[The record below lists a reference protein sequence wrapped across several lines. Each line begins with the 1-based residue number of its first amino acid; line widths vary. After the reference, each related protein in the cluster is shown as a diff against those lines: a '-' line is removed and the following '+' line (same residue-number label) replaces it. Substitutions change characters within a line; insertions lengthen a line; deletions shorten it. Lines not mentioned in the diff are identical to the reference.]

1 MNDLFNTARLFGHSL
16 LDHERK
22 KGKITDEVVKNV
34 IQKIKAIDIVPGEKL
49 DADLLFDVLSAEC
62 SILKGEMTELISEDV
77 EPWLNDE
84 KANISF
90 DLWNRYKLYMK
101 DNDPSFPIT
110 DLDDFTDKILDKCI
124 NPKKQGSWDRRGMV
138 VGHVQSG
145 KTSNYVGLIN
155 KATDAGYKVIIV
167 IAGTISSLRRQTQER
182 IDSGY
187 IGRNNSAFIRE
198 KENRVIGVGIN
209 RFNNSQKPVPE
220 IYGFTSSYYKN
231 GDEGDFSQSIAN
243 TLNIPIGKNPVV
255 FVIKKNKSILE
266 NLIDWFSKDDN
277 AKFIDGTPKLFN
289 VPALIIDDEAD
300 AASVNASRDINNI
313 KTINRLIRT
322 LLNVFDQNTFIG
334 YTATPYANLFISQE
348 YDKDAIT
355 EIKKKQYKIGEDL
368 FPRDF
373 IINIKAPSNYI
384 GAAKIFGY
392 EHANPEQTK
401 EPLDIFRPIDSFNGY
416 DCENNPIYNGDYDPP
431 FFKTINKDNKDNL
444 PEFLPPS
451 LERAIKSF
459 ILTCAIRRVRGQ
471 ENKHNSMLVHVALL
485 VKWIDKVARL
495 VSEKTKV
502 YQDAIESE
510 DETLY
515 KELKEI
521 YETDILP
528 TTRNVIENLD
538 YTDIRIKEHNW
549 DDIKKELKS
558 AALKIDVRSVHGTRS
573 TTNLEYHNIQE
584 IDYGRYEK
592 EGKSLSVIAV
602 GGSRLSRGITLEGL
616 SVSYYI
622 RTTRMY
628 DSLMQMGRWFGYRPG
643 YVDLCR
649 LYTTNQI
656 FEWFN
661 HITMATEEMR
671 NDFDEMT
678 ATHQRPKDFRLK
690 VRNHHGL
697 LTITSL
703 NKLYFSEDIE
713 ISFSGENPQT
723 YCLLRTK
730 SAIENNFNALK
741 KLINGIGFP
750 SIENRKLL
758 KGKTRHLLYQNVEV
772 DAICEFIDSYQ
783 IEQPSINN
791 ATLSD
796 YIKTQA
802 KNNSIKEWSI
812 CIVGN
817 TDEKVFID
825 YSGNTLQKDRV
836 PNKELKIYELEYNG
850 EVVKMGCSIRNQL
863 LGKRNSEKYL
873 ISKNQIDQTGDRQV
887 DLSIQ
892 SKDYKEIKQRRAIE
906 KKGLLL
912 IYALDE
918 IGTFFE
924 EKYGFPIIG
933 YSIHFPK
940 IEDEEKVSYKVTKKY
955 LDFEEELMFDDDN
968 HEIENE

>member
-1 MNDLFNTARLFGHSL
+1 MSL
-16 LDHERK
+16 LQSARAIAHTLLQAHQ
-22 KGKITDEVVKNV
+22 GQITDEVLLTV
-34 IQKIKAIDIVPGEKL
+34 IEKVSAINIVEGQTYDKQEL
-49 DADLLFDVLSAEC
+49 FEILRADF
-62 SILKGEMTELISEDV
+62 SIGKGEITILSEDV

-84 KANISF
+84 KANINPE
-90 DLWNRYKLYMK
+90 LWNRYKLYMSK
-101 DNDPSFPIT
+101 NDPSFPVN
-110 DLDDFTDKILDKCI
+110 DLDDFTDKILDKCV

-155 KATDAGYKVIIV
+155 KATDAGYKVIII

-187 IGRNNSAFIRE
+187 IGRNSSAFIRE
-198 KENRVIGVGIN
+198 KENKIVGVGN
-209 RFNNSQKPVPE
+209 YTVGTD
-220 IYGFTSSYYKN
+220 IYSLTSAYYKS
-231 GDEGDFSQSIAN
+231 GDEGDFNQAIAKR
-243 TLNIPIGKNPVV
+243 LNIPIGRNPVV
-255 FVIKKNKSILE
+255 LVIKKNKSILE
-266 NLIDWFSKDDN
+266 NLIDWFSNDIN
-277 AKFIDGTPKLFN
+277 AKVVDGTPKLFD

-300 AASVNASRDINNI
+300 AASVNASRDINDI

-322 LLNVFDQNTFIG
+322 LLNIFNQNTFVG

-348 YDKDAIT
+348 YNEENTTVVKNKT
-355 EIKKKQYKIGEDL
+355 YKIGEDL

-373 IINIKAPSNYI
+373 IINIKAPTNYI

-392 EHANPEQTK
+392 ENINPELTK
-401 EPLDIFRPIDSFNGY
+401 EPLDIFREINDF
-416 DCENNPIYNGDYDPP
+416 DPP
-431 FFKTINKDNKDNL
+431 FFRTINRENKDIL
-444 PEFLPPS
+444 PEYLPPS

-459 ILTCAIRRVRGQ
+459 ILTCAIRRVRGH

-485 VKWIDKVARL
+485 VRWIDRVAYL
-495 VSEKTKV
+495 VNEKTKE
-502 YQDAIESE
+502 YKNAIQSE
-510 DETLY
+510 DETLIN
-515 KELKEI
+515 ELKEI
-521 YETDILP
+521 YETDFLP
-528 TTRNVIENLD
+528 TTQNVLENLD
-538 YTDIRIKEHNW
+538 YTDIRIKQHTWEEVKN
-549 DDIKKELKS
+549 ELKN
-558 AALKIDVRSVHGTRS
+558 AVLKIDVRSVHGTRS
-573 TTNLEYHNIQE
+573 TTNLEYHNIEE
-584 IDYGRYEK
+584 IDYNRYEN
-592 EGKSLSVIAV
+592 GLSVVAV

-723 YCLLRTK
+723 YCLLKTK

-741 KLINGIGFP
+741 KLISTIGFP
-750 SIENRKLL
+750 TKENRIEN
-758 KGKTRHLLYQNVEV
+758 KGKTRYLFYPNTNI
-772 DAICEFIDSYQ
+772 DALCSFIDSFK

-802 KNNSIKEWSI
+802 KGNKIKEWSI
-812 CIVGN
+812 CIVSN
-817 TDEKVFID
+817 SDERVFID
-825 YSGNTLQKDRV
+825 YKGKTPRNERQANEDVAKYDLQHNNEVITLS
-836 PNKELKIYELEYNG
+836 
-850 EVVKMGCSIRNQL
+850 CSVRNQQI
-863 LGKRNSEKYL
+863 GRGGEFYL
-873 ISKNQIDQTGDRQV
+873 ISKNQIDQTGDRYV
-887 DLSIQ
+887 DLSKD
-892 SKDYKEIKQRRAIE
+892 KDYSKMSYAEIKEQRKEE

-912 IYALDE
+912 IYTLDE
-918 IGTFFE
+918 RGTPNV
-924 EKYGFPIIG
+924 KNDIPIVG
-933 YSIHFPK
+933 YSLHFPR
-940 IEDEEKVSYKVTKKY
+940 IEDETKVSYTTTIKK
-955 LDFEEELMFDDDN
+955 DFDNEVMDDDDN
-968 HEIENE
+968 QETE

>member
-1 MNDLFNTARLFGHSL
+1 MSL
-16 LDHERK
+16 LQSARAIAHTLLSLHQ
-22 KGKITDEVVKNV
+22 GQITDEVLLSV
-34 IQKIKAIDIVPGEKL
+34 IEKASAINIVEGQTFDKQEL
-49 DADLLFDVLSAEC
+49 FEILRADYSVG
-62 SILKGEMTELISEDV
+62 KGEITILSDDV

-84 KANISF
+84 KANINF
-90 DLWNRYKLYMK
+90 ELWTRYKLYMSE
-101 DNDPSFPIT
+101 NDPSFPVN
-110 DLDDFTDKILDKCI
+110 DLDDFTDKILDKCV

-155 KATDAGYKVIIV
+155 KATDAGYKVIII

-187 IGRNNSAFIRE
+187 IGRNSSAFIRE
-198 KENRVIGVGIN
+198 NQNRLIGVGKYK
-209 RFNNSQKPVPE
+209 SE
-220 IYGFTSSYYKN
+220 TDIYSLTSSYYKS
-231 GDEGDFSQSIAN
+231 GDEGDFSQSVAN
-243 TLNIPIGKNPVV
+243 RLNIPIGKNPVV

-266 NLIDWFSKDDN
+266 NLIDWFSKN
-277 AKFIDGTPKLFN
+277 ENIREVDGTPKLFD

-300 AASVNASRDINNI
+300 AASVNASRDINDI

-322 LLNVFDQNTFIG
+322 LLNIFNQNTFIG
-334 YTATPYANLFISQE
+334 YTATPYANLFISQDYNE
-348 YDKDAIT
+348 EQTTVVKNKT
-355 EIKKKQYKIGEDL
+355 YKIGEDL

-373 IINIKAPSNYI
+373 IINIKAPTNYI

-392 EHANPEQTK
+392 EHANPELTK
-401 EPLDIFRPIDSFNGY
+401 EPLDIFREIS
-416 DCENNPIYNGDYDPP
+416 DYDPP
-431 FFKTINKDNKDNL
+431 FFRTINRENKDIL
-444 PEFLPPS
+444 PEYLPPS

-459 ILTCAIRRVRGQ
+459 ILTCAIRRVRGH

-485 VKWIDKVARL
+485 VRWIDRVAYL
-495 VSEKTKV
+495 VNEKTKE
-502 YQDAIESE
+502 YKNAIQSE
-510 DETLY
+510 DATLLN
-515 KELKEI
+515 ELKEL
-521 YETDILP
+521 YETDFLP
-528 TTRNVIENLD
+528 TTKNVLDNLD
-538 YTDIRIKEHNW
+538 YTDIRIKEHTW
-549 DDIKKELKS
+549 EEVKKELKN
-558 AALKIDVRSVHGTRS
+558 AVLKIDVRSVHGTRS
-573 TTNLEYHNIQE
+573 TTNLEYHNIEE
-584 IDYGRYEK
+584 IDYNRHENG
-592 EGKSLSVIAV
+592 LSVIAV

-616 SVSYYI
+616 SISYYI

-703 NKLYFSEDIE
+703 NKLYFSQDIE

-723 YCLLRTK
+723 YCLLKTK

-741 KLINGIGFP
+741 TLVSTIGFP
-750 SIENRKLL
+750 TKENRIEN
-758 KGKTRHLLYQNVEV
+758 KGKTRYLFYPNTNI
-772 DAICEFIDSYQ
+772 DALCSFIDAYK

-796 YIKTQA
+796 YIKTQSRA
-802 KNNSIKEWSI
+802 NKIKEWSI
-812 CIVGN
+812 CIISN
-817 TDEKVFID
+817 TDEKIFID
-825 YSGNTLQKDRV
+825 FKGKTPRNERKSNTSLATFELQH
-836 PNKELKIYELEYNG
+836 NNEIIT
-850 EVVKMGCSIRNQL
+850 MGCSVRNQQI
-863 LGKRNSEKYL
+863 GRGGEFYL
-873 ISKNQIDQTGDRQV
+873 ISKNQIDQTGDRYF
-887 DLSIQ
+887 DLSKD
-892 SKDYKEIKQRRAIE
+892 KDYSKMDYAEIKAQRQAE

-918 IGTFFE
+918 RGTPNVNN
-924 EKYGFPIIG
+924 GIPIVG
-933 YSIHFPK
+933 YSLHFPR
-940 IEDEEKVSYKVTKKY
+940 IDDEIKVSYTTTINREFDVEVM
-955 LDFEEELMFDDDN
+955 DDDDN
-968 HEIENE
+968 PETENE